1 MVESFEKKLTLD
13 NGQIEVVI
21 RSKEDSARVQQ
32 LLHQL
37 SSWSKT
43 VTDRLTSKTSDG
55 LVVVKVADIVYL
67 DVLDKEL
74 IIYLHQGTAVMTSQ
88 TLATFLKKI
97 ANPDFVQVS
106 KHAAVNIN
114 HLKALENSFSG
125 SMLAKLAGKQ
135 QTMVSRRYV
144 KALKQALGL

>member
-43 VTDRLTSKTSDG
+43 VTDRLTIKTSDG

-74 IIYLHQGTAVMTSQ
+74 IIYLQQGTAVMTSQ
-88 TLATFLKKI
+88 TLATFLKKT

-125 SMLAKLAGKQ
+125 SMLAKLAGNQ